1 MLSGIIKSV
10 GLGAT
15 IQTAELDNDSVTAPK
30 IAGAPANTYTQTY
43 STADRT
49 VANAT
54 TAALTLSNMTDGSAN
69 NTLENIGSTS
79 GGDVSGAIEKNF
91 DKVGDEVNSLI
102 TDVDDIR
109 QTVSAL
115 IDDLQTIGLVG

>member
-43 STADRT
+43 STANRT
-49 VANAT
+49 VENPTAVAPGDLVATESSGWGANSEA
-54 TAALTLSNMTDGSAN
+54 
-69 NTLENIGSTS
+69 
-79 GGDVSGAIEKNF
+79 NF
-91 DKVGDEVNSLI
+91 DKIGTAIDALVADNL
-102 TDVDDIR
+102 DLR
-109 QTVSAL
+109 QVISAL

>member
-49 VANAT
+49 VANPTAT
-54 TAALTLSNMTDGSAN
+54 APGDLVATESSGWGAN
-69 NTLENIGSTS
+69 SE
-79 GGDVSGAIEKNF
+79 ANF
-91 DKVGDEVNSLI
+91 DKIGTAIDALVADNL
-102 TDVDDIR
+102 DLR
-109 QTVSAL
+109 QAVSAL